1 MNPLLRVTNKGLATQ
16 KSKGDNPQPIKGQK
30 WIFQTGTC
38 DARGLMPIKLVD
50 KVGWFTNQI

>member
-16 KSKGDNPQPIKGQK
+16 KSKGDNPQPIKVRSEYFRQVL
-30 WIFQTGTC
+30 

-50 KVGWFTNQI
+50 KVG